1 VAGWKILLTPKT
13 TNRSRTAG
21 LLFALLP
28 ALCMYGVGQGVTVT
42 GHVTAYGDTPA
53 AGSPDTVV
61 WLTPVAQSGT
71 DAVPAMPMHAVLR
84 QKNKSFEPHL
94 LVVTKGSSVD
104 FPNLDPWFHN
114 VFSLFN
120 GKRFDLGLYEA
131 GTSRTVHFDRE
142 GVSYIFCN
150 IHPEMSGVVVVVP
163 SPYYA
168 IAGKGGDFSVGG
180 VPPGKYTL
188 HVWSEN
194 ALPETLEGLTR
205 QVEINGTT
213 QSVGTLRVR
222 ESETAKVQHKN
233 KYGRDYEP
241 PSPSNPVYTQ
251 P

>member
-1 VAGWKILLTPKT
+1 MPGIA
-13 TNRSRTAG
+13 
-21 LLFALLP
+21 
-28 ALCMYGVGQGVTVT
+28 QGVTVT
-42 GHVTAYGDTPA
+42 GHVTAYGGPA
-53 AGSPDTVV
+53 GAGGASSVV
-61 WLTPVAQSGT
+61 WLTPVVPPGGGAIPAQPT
-71 DAVPAMPMHAVLR
+71 HAVLR

-94 LVVTKGSSVD
+94 LAVTKGSTVD

-120 GKRFDLGLYEA
+120 GKKFDLGLYEA

-150 IHPEMSGVVVVVP
+150 IHPEMSAVVVVVS

-168 IAGKGGDFSVGG
+168 VVSKNGDFSIVDT
-180 VPPGKYTL
+180 PPGKYTL

-194 ALPETLEGLTR
+194 ALPETLEGLSR
-205 QVEINGTT
+205 QVEVSGTT
-213 QSVGTLRVR
+213 QSVGTLRVH
-222 ESETAKVQHKN
+222 ESETANAQHKN

-241 PSPSNPVYTQ
+241 PSPGNPVYTQ